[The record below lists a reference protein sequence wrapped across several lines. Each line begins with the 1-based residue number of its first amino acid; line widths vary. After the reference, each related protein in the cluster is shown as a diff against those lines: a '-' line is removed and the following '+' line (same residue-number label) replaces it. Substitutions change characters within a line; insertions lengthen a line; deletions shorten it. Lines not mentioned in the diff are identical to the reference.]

1 MTTLRQLRYF
11 GALVRHRHF
20 GRAAEECAVS
30 QPALSVQI
38 QELEAQLGTVL
49 VERSRGRIEFTPDG
63 MEIARRA
70 GRVLAEVAELEEF
83 ARHGSQLLTGPLRL
97 GVIPSIAPYL
107 LPAALPSLQQL
118 HPSLALELRESQ
130 TAVLTGELQRGVLD
144 ALVLSLP
151 VEQPE
156 LETLTLFE
164 DRFLL
169 AVPAKHPLAAAPGA
183 VARML
188 AKERLLL
195 LEDGHCLRDQALS
208 YCQQVDR
215 GAMSGFAASSLA
227 TIIQMVAN
235 GLGITVLPELCLPFE
250 VHDPRIVLLAFGA
263 PEPRRTVALAWRRSS
278 PRRRDFLELGKLL
291 AASRAEAV
299 CQPGT
304 LAEDHDVGSL
314 GSPPSGKMPPQ
325 TSPA

>member
-49 VERSRGRIEFTPDG
+49 VERGRGRIELTPDG

-70 GRVLAEVAELEEF
+70 SRVLAEVAELEEF

-107 LPAALPSLQQL
+107 LPAALPTLQRL

-130 TAVLTGELQRGVLD
+130 TAILTGELQRGVLD

-151 VEQPE
+151 VEPPE

-164 DRFLL
+164 DRLLL
-169 AVPAKHPLAAAPGA
+169 AVPAEHPLAGEPDAAG
-183 VARML
+183 RLL

-227 TIIQMVAN
+227 TITQMVAN

-250 VHDPRIVLLAFGA
+250 LHDSRIVLQAFEA
-263 PEPRRTVALAWRRSS
+263 PEPSRTVALAWRRSS

-291 AASRAEAV
+291 AASRAGAVRLPGLPPADHEA
-299 CQPGT
+299 
-304 LAEDHDVGSL
+304 GSL
-314 GSPPSGKMPPQ
+314 GSPASGKMPPQ

>member
-11 GALVRHRHF
+11 AALARHRHF

-38 QELEAQLGTVL
+38 QDLEAGLGTVL
-49 VERSRGRIEFTPDG
+49 VERGRGRIELTPSG
-63 MEIARRA
+63 VEIARRA
-70 GRVLAEVAELEEF
+70 HRILAEVGELEEF
-83 ARHGSQLLTGPLRL
+83 ARHGGRLLTGPLRL

-107 LPAALPSLQQL
+107 LPAALPSLQRQ

-130 TAVLTGELQRGVLD
+130 TAVLTGELQRGLLD

-151 VEQPE
+151 IEQPE
-156 LETLTLFE
+156 LETLALFD

-169 AVPAKHPLAAAPGA
+169 AVPAAHPLAADAAGA
-183 VARML
+183 ARL
-188 AKERLLL
+188 LVEERLLL

-208 YCQQVDR
+208 YCQQVNR
-215 GAMSGFAASSLA
+215 GATPGFAASSLS

-235 GLGITVLPELCLPFE
+235 GLGITILPELSLPFE
-250 VHDPRIVLLAFGA
+250 VHDARIVLLPFAT
-263 PEPRRTVALAWRRSS
+263 PEPSRTVALAWRRSS

-291 AASRAEAV
+291 AASRAQAPSRPAPTMDHEV
-299 CQPGT
+299 GRRGS
-304 LAEDHDVGSL
+304 AE
-314 GSPPSGKMPPQ
+314 SGKMPPQ